1 MGKKVSIKIELD
13 GSKETLS
20 TIREMEEAQSKLNEE
35 LKDVEIGS
43 KKYKALNKEL
53 AKTEKGLAKSGKGAG
68 KGLGLI
74 SKGFKGIGMA
84 MKGAGI
90 GLVIGLVVKLTDFLM
105 KQQPVVDAINVAFT
119 AMDMVFK
126 SVAEAIGNVFDRMS
140 ETNNSFEATKKVVG
154 GLIDVA
160 LYPFKVIFIGI
171 EAAVTS
177 LMLAWEKSIFG
188 DGDKTR
194 IKELEQ
200 DLSDLGDELV
210 ELTEETGQAALDI
223 ADNIVEAATE
233 VGTFVS
239 ESVKE
244 ISKIDVAENVN
255 QAKYLVNLRK
265 RAEISKANNDLLLQQ
280 YDKEAE
286 RLRQIRDDEFVS
298 IEERQKA
305 NEKLGEVLQKQ
316 QDSMLANVDIQL
328 ELARAELK
336 LNNNQ
341 ENKIKLIEAEKEKQ
355 DVLATIEGFRSE
367 QLVNRV
373 SLQREILDMVNSEAE
388 ASNARLISEKEFGAE
403 QEKLTSN
410 RISNLQEVLKM
421 EKDIELTR
429 LQGVIDGTK
438 EGTQA
443 RIDAEQAFLDKK
455 AELGQ
460 KEVELEKQ
468 KQEALLGELQ
478 AKLGKVNEV
487 FGQLNGVAS
496 EMTSRRLEN
505 TTDEITRRYEFEN
518 EELQRQLDNG
528 LVSKREFDRKSIQL
542 DKLREREELKE
553 KKKAFNIEKGLNI
566 TNATIQGTQA
576 VLNAYASGVATPL
589 IGPATGAIYAGIAGA
604 FAASQIGLIA
614 SQKFKANRG
623 GIVPGSGPSHIDS
636 VPSLL
641 APGEMVI
648 NANSSKM
655 FGGMLSQINEAG
667 GGIPLAPTNI
677 QSDTITSSTTFNNNR
692 QVVKAVV
699 VESDITDKQRRVNRV
714 EDSSTF

>member
-43 KKYKALNKEL
+43 KEYKKLNKEIQ
-53 AKTEKGLAKSGKGAG
+53 KTEKGLSKAGKQGGKGIG
-68 KGLGLI
+68 II
-74 SKGFKGIGMA
+74 SKGFKGLGMA

-90 GLVIGLVVKLTDFLM
+90 GLIIALVVKLTDFLM
-105 KQQPVVDAINVAFT
+105 KQQPVIDAVNVAFT
-119 AMDMVFK
+119 AIDMVFK
-126 SVAEAIGNVFDRMS
+126 SVGEAIGNVYDRMS
-140 ETNNSFEATKKVVG
+140 ETNNSFEATKKVLS
-154 GLIDVA
+154 GLMDVA
-160 LYPFKVIFIGI
+160 LYPLKVLFIGL
-171 EAAVTS
+171 EAGVTG

-210 ELTEETGQAALDI
+210 TLTEETGQAALDI

-244 ISKIDVAENVN
+244 IKKIDLAENLN

-265 RAEISKANNDLLLQQ
+265 RAEISKANNELLLQQ

-341 ENKIKLIEAEKEKQ
+341 ENKIKLIEAEKERQ

-373 SLQREILDMVNSEAE
+373 SLQRESLDMVNSETE
-388 ASNARLISEKEFGAE
+388 SINARLVSEKEFNAE
-403 QEKLTSN
+403 QERVTSK
-410 RISNLQEVLKM
+410 RIDNLQEVLKM

-429 LQGVIDGTK
+429 LQSVIDGTK

-455 AELGQ
+455 QELGQ

-468 KQEALLGELQ
+468 KQEALLSELQ

-505 TTDEITRRYEFEN
+505 STDEISRRYEFEN
-518 EELQRQLDNG
+518 EELKRQLDNG

-542 DKLREREELKE
+542 EKLREREELKE

-604 FAASQIGLIA
+604 FAATQVGLIA

-655 FGGMLSQINEAG
+655 FGGVLSQINEAG

-677 QSDTITSSTTFNNNR
+677 ESDTPSSSTTFNNNR